1 MNNDTDE
8 ILKSLDD
15 KEPEKKPSNWELWS
29 ALYFAEA
36 VFVILDLVSAAT
48 VGYVTGFWYYGL
60 FVFLAGVVPLFLYTK
75 QYTRPLASVTQR
87 KTAFWGGIV
96 AVSSVI
102 IVAVFMAFINLAS
115 ETLSLNVVSLT
126 EAGLVVSM
134 IILLATHAFIMGR
147 YFFIDEEISETQK
160 TNRMLA
166 RGFRGMQR
174 LGVANKIA
182 NAKRNEVA
190 KRRQV
195 EGVFDPRVIEKIM
208 NALRDLDEDG
218 IPDAID
224 PVDNRTGKPFQRNQM
239 VSMAQDV
246 SRPRPQERED
256 FTKGS

>member
-1 MNNDTDE
+1 MNNETDE

-36 VFVILDLVSAAT
+36 VFVILDLVSAVT
-48 VGYVTGFWYYGL
+48 VAYVTGFWYYGL
-60 FVFLAGVVPLFLYTK
+60 FVFLAGVMPLFLYTK
-75 QYTRPLASVTQR
+75 QFTRPLASATQR

-102 IVAVFMAFINLAS
+102 VVAVFMAFINLAS
-115 ETLSLNVVSLT
+115 QTLTLDAIALT

-134 IILLATHAFIMGR
+134 IILLATHALIMGR
-147 YFFIDEEISETQK
+147 YFFTDEEISETQK

-174 LGVANKIA
+174 LGIANKIA
-182 NAKRNEVA
+182 NAKRNEV
-190 KRRQV
+190 KKKHEIEQD
-195 EGVFDPRVIEKIM
+195 FDPRVIAKIM

-218 IPDAID
+218 IPDAMD
-224 PVDNRTGKPFQRNQM
+224 PVDNRTGKPFNRNQQ
-239 VSMAQDV
+239 VSYAKDT
-246 SRPRPQERED
+246 ER
-256 FTKGS
+256 TNLP

>member
-1 MNNDTDE
+1 MNNETDE

-36 VFVILDLVSAAT
+36 VFVILDLVSAVT
-48 VGYVTGFWYYGL
+48 VAYVTGFWYYGL
-60 FVFLAGVVPLFLYTK
+60 FVFLAGVMPLFLYTK
-75 QYTRPLASVTQR
+75 QFTRPLASATQR

-102 IVAVFMAFINLAS
+102 VVAVFMAFINLAS
-115 ETLSLNVVSLT
+115 QTLTLDAVALT

-134 IILLATHAFIMGR
+134 IILLATPALIMGR
-147 YFFIDEEISETQK
+147 YFFTDEEISETQK

-174 LGVANKIA
+174 LGIANKIA
-182 NAKRNEVA
+182 NAKRNEV
-190 KRRQV
+190 KKKHEIEQD
-195 EGVFDPRVIEKIM
+195 FDPRVIAKIM

-218 IPDAID
+218 IPDAMD
-224 PVDNRTGKPFQRNQM
+224 PVDNRTGKPFNRNQQ
-239 VSMAQDV
+239 VSYAKDT
-246 SRPRPQERED
+246 ERANLP
-256 FTKGS
+256 